1 MTTAATE
8 IAATGIAAL
17 DATAQAA
24 LVRSGQVSATELVD
38 GAIDRIERLNPQL
51 NAVVTPLFEQARAAV
66 ADATPTGPFAGV
78 PFLLKDLVVEIEGTP
93 LREGSMFL
101 RDHVS
106 TFTSELVTRLRRA
119 GLVMLGRTNSPEFG
133 MAPACEP
140 QVHGPTRNPWN
151 PHRSTSGSSGG
162 SAAAVASGMVPMAHG
177 SDLGGSLRSRRQ
189 HAGCS
194 GSSRRGRATRSVPST
209 AMPSAAGPS
218 STR

>member
-1 MTTAATE
+1 MTAAATE
-8 IAATGIAAL
+8 IAAL

-106 TFTSELVTRLRRA
+106 TFTSELVTRLRRW
-119 GLVMLGRTNSPEFG
+119 RCCS
-133 MAPACEP
+133 
-140 QVHGPTRNPWN
+140 
-151 PHRSTSGSSGG
+151 RSD
-162 SAAAVASGMVPMAHG
+162 
-177 SDLGGSLRSRRQ
+177 SDQQIALRESQRQ
-189 HAGCS
+189 HWADVCY
-194 GSSRRGRATRSVPST
+194 
-209 AMPSAAGPS
+209 
-218 STR
+218 